1 MAGASGTTTLGALP
15 PFLLGAQG
23 VWVRDELGIG
33 LGVLG
38 ATVSL
43 FFGSAAVGSLVM
55 GAALDRLGR
64 RRGLRL
70 AGVLVAV
77 GGVAMALG
85 VRGPVTLLATAALL
99 GLGNAACQTAANLS
113 MARALP
119 PHRRG
124 LGFGVKQSAVPFAIM
139 LGGLA
144 VPTLGGTFGWRST
157 FLATA
162 AVGLAVAASTLWRRS
177 PVDGPAPVAGP
188 EPLDRPPVR
197 PLLMCGV
204 AISFASAA
212 ANFLGAFV
220 ASWGYEV
227 GLSASAAGLLMAAGS
242 MGSITVR
249 VISGWR
255 ADGRHGANLP
265 VVAVQMLVGAVALA
279 GLSVGT
285 QATVVGFGLLAF
297 SVGWAWPGL
306 LLYAAARLGRD
317 TPARASGVIQGGA
330 FVGGAVGPLVFG
342 AMAGQLGFRVTWLAA
357 AGCFVVAAAL
367 VTWARVGFRNDL
379 LARPPRTPV
388 TYGGGRIR
396 RAEP

>member
-1 MAGASGTTTLGALP
+1 MVGASGTTTLGALP
-15 PFLLGAQG
+15 PFLLGAQA
-23 VWVRDELGIG
+23 VWVREDLGVG

-38 ATVSL
+38 GAVSL

-55 GAALDRLGR
+55 GAAFDRLGR
-64 RRGLRL
+64 RRGLQL
-70 AGVLVAV
+70 AGLLVAA
-77 GGVAMALG
+77 GGLSMALA
-85 VRGPVTLLATAALL
+85 VRGPVTLLATTAVL

-124 LGFGVKQSAVPFAIM
+124 LGFGVKQSAVPVAIM

-144 VPTLGGTFGWRST
+144 VPTLGESLGWRST

-162 AVGLAVAASTLWRRS
+162 AVGFLTTASTTWRRTPVGRSGAATVS
-177 PVDGPAPVAGP
+177 P
-188 EPLDRPPVR
+188 PLDRPPVG
-197 PLLMCGV
+197 PLLVCGV
-204 AISFASAA
+204 AIAFASAA
-212 ANFLGAFV
+212 ANFLGAFI

-227 GLSASAAGLLMAAGS
+227 GLSATAAGLLMAGGS
-242 MGSITVR
+242 LGSITIR
-249 VISGWR
+249 VVSGWR

-265 VVAVQMLVGAVALA
+265 VVAAQMLVGAVALA
-279 GLSVGT
+279 GLSLGT
-285 QATVVGFGLLAF
+285 RAGVVGFGLLAF

-330 FVGGAVGPLVFG
+330 FVGGAVGPLLFG
-342 AMAGQLGFRVTWLAA
+342 TMAGALGFRVTWLAA
-357 AGCFVVAAAL
+357 AACFVVAAAL
-367 VTWARVGFRNDL
+367 VTWARAGFRRDL
-379 LARPPRTPV
+379 VARPPRTPL

-396 RAEP
+396 SG